1 MSIENYEPV
10 AVRIDKFW
18 KAYPNGRIHTDLVE
32 FSADRVIARAE
43 IYADR
48 EDTRPVAVDFALE
61 VQGSSNV
68 NKHFHLEACV
78 TSAIGRALATFN
90 IQGDPTKLGADARP
104 SREEM
109 TKVARTSG
117 TPMQTSN
124 PGGGNVTITQPVGAG
139 TASDKQ
145 KWAIKKMSKELGKLP
160 PTNLDSLSKQQASD
174 LIGKLDAEIAN
185 GKAAEEDDNREE
197 PF

>member
-18 KAYPNGRIHTDLVE
+18 KAYPNGRIHTELVE
-32 FSADRVIARAE
+32 FTGERVIARAE
-43 IYADR
+43 IYSDR
-48 EDTRPVAVDFALE
+48 EDLRPVAVDFALE

-68 NKHFHLEACV
+68 NRHFHLEACV

-109 TKVARTSG
+109 TKVART
-117 TPMQTSN
+117 QTSN
-124 PGGGNVTITQPVGAG
+124 PGGGAVTLTEPVGAG
-139 TASDKQ
+139 TLSDKQ
-145 KWAIKKMSKELGKLP
+145 KWAIKKMCKELGKLP
-160 PTNLDSLSKQQASD
+160 PVDLDSMNRANASN
-174 LIGKLDAEIAN
+174 LITQLNTEIAD
-185 GKAAEEDDNREE
+185 GKAAEQEE

>member
-32 FSADRVIARAE
+32 FSGERVIARAE

-48 EDTRPVAVDFALE
+48 EDARPVAVDFALE

-68 NKHFHLEACV
+68 NRHFHLEACV

-90 IQGDPTKLGADARP
+90 IQGDPSKLGADARP

-109 TKVARTSG
+109 TKVARTE
-117 TPMQTSN
+117 TSN
-124 PGGGNVTITQPVGAG
+124 PGGGEVTVTRPVGAG

-160 PTNLDSLSKQQASD
+160 PVNLESLSKQQASD
-174 LIGKLDAEIAN
+174 LITELNTEIAN
-185 GKAAEEDDNREE
+185 GKAAEEEE

>member
-18 KAYPNGRIHTDLVE
+18 KKYPNGRIHTDLIE

-48 EDTRPVAVDFALE
+48 EDARPVAVDYALE

-68 NKHFHLEACV
+68 NKNFHLEACV

-109 TKVARTSG
+109 SKVARMSG
-117 TPMQTSN
+117 APAMETSN
-124 PGGGNVTITQPVGAG
+124 PNAGGVTITQPMGAG
-139 TASDKQ
+139 SLSDKQ
-145 KWAIKKMSKELGKLP
+145 KWAIKKMSKTLGKLP
-160 PTNLDSLSKQQASD
+160 PANLDQLSKQQASD
-174 LIGKLDAEIAN
+174 LIGALDAEIAN
-185 GKAAEEDDNREE
+185 GKAAEADQEE

>member
-18 KAYPNGRIHTDLVE
+18 KAHPNGRIITDLVE
-32 FSADRVIARAE
+32 FTGDRVIARAE

-48 EDTRPVAVDFALE
+48 EDPRPAAVDFALE

-68 NKHFHLEACV
+68 NKHFHLEACI

-90 IQGDPTKLGADARP
+90 IQGDPSKLGADARP

-109 TKVARTSG
+109 TKVART
-117 TPMQTSN
+117 TSN
-124 PGGGNVTITQPVGAG
+124 WGGGSVTVTSVAGAG

-160 PTNLDSLSKQQASD
+160 PVDLEAFTKQQASD
-174 LIGKLDAEIAN
+174 LITELNTEIAN
-185 GKAAEEDDNREE
+185 GKAAADETEE

>member
-1 MSIENYEPV
+1 MSLENYEPV

-18 KAYPNGRIHTDLVE
+18 KAYPNGRILTDLVE
-32 FSADRVIARAE
+32 FSAERVIARAE
-43 IYADR
+43 IYTDR
-48 EDTRPVAVDFALE
+48 EDTRPVASDFALE
-61 VQGSSNV
+61 IQGSSNV
-68 NKHFHLEACV
+68 NRNFHLEACV

-90 IQGDPTKLGADARP
+90 IQGDPSKLGADARP

-109 TKVARTSG
+109 TKVERMET
-117 TPMQTSN
+117 TN
-124 PGGGNVTITQPVGAG
+124 PGGGAVTVTRPVGAG

-160 PTNLDSLSKQQASD
+160 PTTLDSLSKQQASD
-174 LIGKLDAEIAN
+174 LITELNAELAN
-185 GKAAEEDDNREE
+185 GKAAQEDLNQEE

>member
-18 KAYPNGRIHTDLVE
+18 KAYPNGRIHTELVE
-32 FSADRVIARAE
+32 FTGERVIARAE
-43 IYADR
+43 IYSDR

-68 NKHFHLEACV
+68 NRHFHLEACV

-109 TKVARTSG
+109 TKVARTSNG
-117 TPMQTSN
+117 TPMETSN
-124 PGGGNVTITQPVGAG
+124 PGGGAVTVTRPVGAG
-139 TASDKQ
+139 TLSDKQ

-160 PTNLDSLSKQQASD
+160 PTNLDSLSKQEASD
-174 LIGKLDAEIAN
+174 LIGSLDAEIAN
-185 GKAAEEDDNREE
+185 GKAAELDVEE

>member
-1 MSIENYEPV
+1 MSLENYEPV

-18 KAYPNGRIHTDLVE
+18 KAYPNGRIHTDLIE
-32 FSADRVIARAE
+32 FTGERVIARAE
-43 IYADR
+43 IYCDR
-48 EDTRPVAVDFALE
+48 DDTRPVAVDFALE
-61 VQGSSNV
+61 IQGSSNV
-68 NKHFHLEACV
+68 NRNFHLEACV

-109 TKVARTSG
+109 TKVTR
-117 TPMQTSN
+117 METSN
-124 PGGGNVTITQPVGAG
+124 PGGGNVIVTQPVGAG
-139 TASDKQ
+139 TLSDKQ

-160 PTNLDSLSKQQASD
+160 PTTLDSLSKQQASD
-174 LIGKLDAEIAN
+174 LITELNTEIAN
-185 GKAAEEDDNREE
+185 GKAAEYEQEE

>member
-1 MSIENYEPV
+1 MSLENYEPV

-32 FSADRVIARAE
+32 FSGERVIARAE
-43 IYADR
+43 IYCDR
-48 EDTRPVAVDFALE
+48 DDTRPVAVDFALE
-61 VQGSSNV
+61 IQGSSNV
-68 NKHFHLEACV
+68 NRNFHLEACV

-109 TKVARTSG
+109 TKVTRMETSK
-117 TPMQTSN
+117 
-124 PGGGNVTITQPVGAG
+124 PGNGNVTVTQPVGAG
-139 TASDKQ
+139 TLSDKQ
-145 KWAIKKMSKELGKLP
+145 KWAIKKMSKDLGKLP
-160 PTNLDSLSKQQASD
+160 PITLDSLTKQQASD
-174 LIGKLDAEIAN
+174 LITELNAEIAN
-185 GKAAEEDDNREE
+185 GKAAEEDFNQEE

>member
-1 MSIENYEPV
+1 MSLENYEPV

-18 KAYPNGRIHTDLVE
+18 KQYPDGRILTDLIE

-43 IYADR
+43 IYTDR
-48 EDTRPVAVDFALE
+48 NDTRPVASDFALE
-61 VQGSSNV
+61 IQGSSNV
-68 NKHFHLEACV
+68 NRNFHLEACV

-90 IQGDPTKLGADARP
+90 IQGDPSKLGADARP

-109 TKVARTSG
+109 TKVAR
-117 TPMQTSN
+117 METSN
-124 PGGGNVTITQPVGAG
+124 PGGGEVTVTKPALAG

-160 PTNLDSLSKQQASD
+160 PINLESLSKQEASD
-174 LIGKLDAEIAN
+174 LITDLNTEIAN
-185 GKAAEEDDNREE
+185 GKAAEQEE

>member
-32 FSADRVIARAE
+32 FSGERVIARAE

-68 NKHFHLEACV
+68 NRHFHLEACV

-109 TKVARTSG
+109 NKVARTSG
-117 TPMQTSN
+117 AMETSN
-124 PGGGNVTITQPVGAG
+124 LGGGAVTVTKPVGAG
-139 TASDKQ
+139 SLSDKQ

-160 PTNLDSLSKQQASD
+160 PANLDSLSKQQASD
-174 LIGKLDAEIAN
+174 LIGQLDAEIAN
-185 GKAAEEDDNREE
+185 GKAAEHDEEE

>member
-18 KAYPNGRIHTDLVE
+18 KAYPNGRIVTELVE
-32 FSADRVIARAE
+32 FTGDRVIARAE

-48 EDTRPVAVDFALE
+48 DDPRPVAVDYALE

-90 IQGDPTKLGADARP
+90 IQGDPSKLGADARP

-109 TKVARTSG
+109 TKVART
-117 TPMQTSN
+117 TSN
-124 PGGGNVTITQPVGAG
+124 WGGGSVTVTSVAGAG

-160 PTNLDSLSKQQASD
+160 PVDLESFTKQQASD
-174 LIGKLDAEIAN
+174 LITELNTEIAN
-185 GKAAEEDDNREE
+185 GKAAEDTREE

>member
-1 MSIENYEPV
+1 MSLENYEPV

-18 KAYPNGRIHTDLVE
+18 KQYPNGRILTDLVE
-32 FSADRVIARAE
+32 FTAERVIARAE
-43 IYADR
+43 IYTDR
-48 EDTRPVAVDFALE
+48 EDTRPAASDFALE

-68 NKHFHLEACV
+68 NRNFHLEACV
-78 TSAIGRALATFN
+78 TSAIGRALATLNF
-90 IQGDPTKLGADARP
+90 QGDPSKLGADARP

-109 TKVARTSG
+109 SKVQR
-117 TPMQTSN
+117 METSN
-124 PGGGNVTITQPVGAG
+124 PGGGAVTVTKPVGSG

-160 PTNLDSLSKQQASD
+160 PANLDSLSKQQASD
-174 LIGKLDAEIAN
+174 LITALNTEISD
-185 GKAAEEDDNREE
+185 GKAAEHDEEE

>member
-18 KAYPNGRIHTDLVE
+18 KQYPNGRIHTDLIE
-32 FSADRVIARAE
+32 FSSDRVIARAE
-43 IYADR
+43 IYSDR

-109 TKVARTSG
+109 TKVERV
-117 TPMQTSN
+117 QN
-124 PGGGNVTITQPVGAG
+124 GNVTITQPVGAG

-160 PTNLDSLSKQQASD
+160 PTNLDSLTKQQASD
-174 LIGKLDAEIAN
+174 LIGSLDAEIAN
-185 GKAAEEDDNREE
+185 GRAAELDQEE

>member
-32 FSADRVIARAE
+32 FTGERVIARAE

-48 EDTRPVAVDFALE
+48 EDTRPVAVDYALE

-68 NKHFHLEACV
+68 NRHFHLEACI

-90 IQGDPTKLGADARP
+90 IQGDPTKLGANARP

-109 TKVARTSG
+109 TKVAR
-117 TPMQTSN
+117 METSN
-124 PGGGNVTITQPVGAG
+124 PGGGAVTITKPVGAG
-139 TASDKQ
+139 TSSDKQ
-145 KWAIKKMSKELGKLP
+145 RWAIKKMCKELGKLP
-160 PTNLDSLSKQQASD
+160 PVNLDTLSKQEASD
-174 LIGKLDAEIAN
+174 LITSLNDEISN
-185 GKAAEEDDNREE
+185 GKAAEQEQ
-197 PF
+197 

>member
-32 FSADRVIARAE
+32 FSSDRVIARAE

-109 TKVARTSG
+109 TKVSRVTNVVQ
-117 TPMQTSN
+117 METSN

-160 PTNLDSLSKQQASD
+160 PVNLDSLSKSQASD
-174 LIGKLDAEIAN
+174 LIGALDAEIAN
-185 GKAAEEDDNREE
+185 GKAAEQDQEE

>member
-18 KAYPNGRIHTDLVE
+18 KAYPNGRIHTDLIE
-32 FSADRVIARAE
+32 FSAERVIARAE
-43 IYADR
+43 IYSDR

-109 TKVARTSG
+109 TKVAR
-117 TPMQTSN
+117 METSN
-124 PGGGNVTITQPVGAG
+124 PGGGAVTVTRPVGAG
-139 TASDKQ
+139 SASDKQ
-145 KWAIKKMSKELGKLP
+145 KWAIKKMCKELGKLP
-160 PTNLDSLSKQQASD
+160 PTNLESLSKQEASD
-174 LIGKLDAEIAN
+174 LITSLNTEIDN
-185 GKAAEEDDNREE
+185 GKAAEHDQEE

>member
-1 MSIENYEPV
+1 MSLENYEPV

-18 KAYPNGRIHTDLVE
+18 KQYPNGRIHTDLIE
-32 FSADRVIARAE
+32 FSGERVIARAE

-68 NKHFHLEACV
+68 NRNFHLEACI

-90 IQGDPTKLGADARP
+90 IQGDPSKLGGDARP

-109 TKVARTSG
+109 TKVAR
-117 TPMQTSN
+117 METSN
-124 PGGGNVTITQPVGAG
+124 PGGGEVTVTRPIGAG
-139 TASDKQ
+139 SLSDKQ

-160 PTNLDSLSKQQASD
+160 PTNLDSLTKQQASD
-174 LIGKLDAEIAN
+174 LITELNTEIAN
-185 GKAAEEDDNREE
+185 GKAAEHDEEE

>member
-1 MSIENYEPV
+1 MWGHTLSIENYEPV

-18 KAYPNGRIHTDLVE
+18 KQYPNGRIHTDLVE
-32 FSADRVIARAE
+32 FSAERVIARAE
-43 IYADR
+43 IYSDR

-109 TKVARTSG
+109 TKVERV
-117 TPMQTSN
+117 QN
-124 PGGGNVTITQPVGAG
+124 GNVTVTQPVGAG

-160 PTNLDSLSKQQASD
+160 PTNLDSLSKSQASD
-174 LIGKLDAEIAN
+174 LIGALDAEIAN
-185 GKAAEEDDNREE
+185 GRAAEADQEE

>member
-18 KAYPNGRIHTDLVE
+18 KAYPQGRIVTDLVE
-32 FSADRVIARAE
+32 FTAERVIARAE
-43 IYADR
+43 IYSDR
-48 EDTRPVAVDFALE
+48 EDTRPVSVDFALE

-68 NKHFHLEACV
+68 NRHFHLEACV

-90 IQGDPTKLGADARP
+90 IQGDPSKLGGDARP

-109 TKVARTSG
+109 TKVARMET
-117 TPMQTSN
+117 TN
-124 PGGGNVTITQPVGAG
+124 PGGGNVTVTQQVGAG

-160 PTNLDSLSKQQASD
+160 PTTLDSLSKQQASD
-174 LIGKLDAEIAN
+174 LITELNTEIAN
-185 GKAAEEDDNREE
+185 GKADELDIEE

>member
-1 MSIENYEPV
+1 MSLENYEPV

-18 KAYPNGRIHTDLVE
+18 KQYPNGRIHTDLVE
-32 FSADRVIARAE
+32 FSGERVIARAE
-43 IYADR
+43 IYCDR

-68 NKHFHLEACV
+68 NRNFHLEACI

-90 IQGDPTKLGADARP
+90 IQGDPSKLGADARP

-109 TKVARTSG
+109 TKVAR
-117 TPMQTSN
+117 METSN
-124 PGGGNVTITQPVGAG
+124 PGGGEVTVTRPVGAG

-174 LIGKLDAEIAN
+174 LITDLNTEIAN
-185 GKAAEEDDNREE
+185 GKAAEHDEEE

>member
-1 MSIENYEPV
+1 MSLENYEPV

-32 FSADRVIARAE
+32 FSGERVIARAE
-43 IYADR
+43 IYCDR
-48 EDTRPVAVDFALE
+48 DDTRPVAVDFALE
-61 VQGSSNV
+61 IQGSSNV
-68 NKHFHLEACV
+68 NRNFHLEACV

-109 TKVARTSG
+109 TKVTR
-117 TPMQTSN
+117 METSN
-124 PGGGNVTITQPVGAG
+124 PGGGNVTVTQPVGAG
-139 TASDKQ
+139 TLSDKQ
-145 KWAIKKMSKELGKLP
+145 KWAIKKMSKDLGKLP
-160 PTNLDSLSKQQASD
+160 PVNLDSLSKQQASD
-174 LIGKLDAEIAN
+174 LITELNTEIAN
-185 GKAAEEDDNREE
+185 GKAAEHDEEE

>member
-32 FSADRVIARAE
+32 FSAERVIARAE
-43 IYADR
+43 IFADR
-48 EDTRPVAVDFALE
+48 EDARPVAVDFALE

-109 TKVARTSG
+109 TKVVRTAG
-117 TPMQTSN
+117 TPATETSN
-124 PGGGNVTITQPVGAG
+124 PGYGGVTVTQPAGAG
-139 TASDKQ
+139 TISDKQ
-145 KWAIKKMSKELGKLP
+145 KWAIKKMSKDLGKLP
-160 PTNLDSLSKQQASD
+160 PGNLDRLSKQQASE
-174 LIGKLDAEIAN
+174 LIGQLDAEIAN
-185 GKAAEEDDNREE
+185 GQAAQEEE

>member
-1 MSIENYEPV
+1 MSLDNYEPV

-18 KAYPNGRIHTDLVE
+18 KANPNGRIITDLVE
-32 FSADRVIARAE
+32 FSGDRVIARAE

-48 EDTRPVAVDFALE
+48 DDPRPAAVDFALE

-68 NKHFHLEACV
+68 NRNFHLEACV

-90 IQGDPTKLGADARP
+90 IQGDPTKLGSDARP

-109 TKVARTSG
+109 AKVQRTA
-117 TPMQTSN
+117 TTSN
-124 PGGGNVTITQPVGAG
+124 NAGEVRVTRHGAP
-139 TASDKQ
+139 ASDKQ
-145 KWAIKKMSKELGKLP
+145 KWAIKKISKELGKLP
-160 PTNLDSLSKQQASD
+160 PANLDQLTVSEASD
-174 LIGKLDAEIAN
+174 LIGQLDAEKAN
-185 GKAAEEDDNREE
+185 AARDAENIRE

>member
-32 FSADRVIARAE
+32 FSSDRVIARAE

-68 NKHFHLEACV
+68 NKHFHLEACI

-90 IQGDPTKLGADARP
+90 IQGDPSKLGADARP

-109 TKVARTSG
+109 TKVARTSNG
-117 TPMQTSN
+117 APARETIQQ
-124 PGGGNVTITQPVGAG
+124 GDVTVTQFVGAG

-145 KWAIKKMSKELGKLP
+145 KWAIKGKCKELGKLP
-160 PTNLDSLSKQQASD
+160 PGNLDSLSKQEASD
-174 LIGKLDAEIAN
+174 LIGSLEAEIAN
-185 GKAAEEDDNREE
+185 GRAAEQDLEE

>member
-1 MSIENYEPV
+1 MAIENYEPV

-18 KAYPNGRIHTDLVE
+18 KAYPNGRIHTELVE
-32 FSADRVIARAE
+32 FTGERVIARAE

-48 EDTRPVAVDFALE
+48 EDPRPVAVDFALE

-68 NKHFHLEACV
+68 NRHFHLEACV

-90 IQGDPTKLGADARP
+90 IQGDPSKLGADARP

-109 TKVARTSG
+109 TKVQRV
-117 TPMQTSN
+117 TSN
-124 PGGGNVTITQPVGAG
+124 PSGGSAIVVHQLPGAG
-139 TASDKQ
+139 TITDKQ
-145 KWAIKKMSKELGKLP
+145 KFLIKKLSKELGKLP
-160 PTNLDSLSKQQASD
+160 PVGLDSFSKQQASD
-174 LIGKLDAEIAN
+174 TIGELDAQIAN
-185 GKAAEEDDNREE
+185 GKADDEEE

>member
-1 MSIENYEPV
+1 MSLENYEPV

-18 KAYPNGRIHTDLVE
+18 KAHPDGRILTDLIE
-32 FSADRVIARAE
+32 FSGDRVIARAE

-48 EDTRPVAVDFALE
+48 GDDRPVAVDYALE

-68 NKHFHLEACV
+68 NRNFHLEACI

-90 IQGDPTKLGADARP
+90 FQGDPGKLGGDARP

-109 TKVARTSG
+109 QKVQRTQTTSAGG
-117 TPMQTSN
+117 TASF
-124 PGGGNVTITQPVGAG
+124 TIKDPSAP
-139 TASDKQ
+139 ASDKQ
-145 KWAIKKMSKELGKLP
+145 KGMIRAICKGLGKLP
-160 PTNLDSLSKQQASD
+160 PADLDLLTKDAASELISK
-174 LIGKLDAEIAN
+174 LKT
-185 GKAAEEDDNREE
+185 EEDNARADGADQEE

>member
-32 FSADRVIARAE
+32 FSGERVIARAE

-48 EDTRPVAVDFALE
+48 EDARPVAVDFALE

-68 NKHFHLEACV
+68 NRHFHLEACV

-90 IQGDPTKLGADARP
+90 IQGDP
-104 SREEM
+104 
-109 TKVARTSG
+109 
-117 TPMQTSN
+117 
-124 PGGGNVTITQPVGAG
+124 
-139 TASDKQ
+139 
-145 KWAIKKMSKELGKLP
+145 
-160 PTNLDSLSKQQASD
+160 
-174 LIGKLDAEIAN
+174 
-185 GKAAEEDDNREE
+185 
-197 PF
+197 

>member
-1 MSIENYEPV
+1 MGIENYEPV

-18 KAYPNGRIHTDLVE
+18 KQYPAGRIHTELIE
-32 FSADRVIARAE
+32 FTGERVIARAE
-43 IYADR
+43 IYVDR
-48 EDTRPVAVDFALE
+48 EDARPVAIDYALE
-61 VQGSSNV
+61 VQNTSNV

-109 TKVARTSG
+109 TKVQRV
-117 TPMQTSN
+117 TSN
-124 PGGGNVTITQPVGAG
+124 FGGGEVTVTSIAGAG
-139 TASDKQ
+139 TATDKQ
-145 KWAIKKMSKELGKLP
+145 KFLIKKLCKELGKLP
-160 PTNLDSLSKQQASD
+160 PVDLNAYSKQQASD
-174 LIGKLDAEIAN
+174 FIGELDGQIAN
-185 GKAAEEDDNREE
+185 GKADEEEA

>member
-1 MSIENYEPV
+1 MAIENYEPV

-18 KAYPNGRIHTDLVE
+18 KAYPNGRIHTELIE
-32 FSADRVIARAE
+32 FTGERVIARAE

-48 EDTRPVAVDFALE
+48 EDPRPVAVDYALE

-109 TKVARTSG
+109 TKVQRVTAKPYG
-117 TPMQTSN
+117 D
-124 PGGGNVTITQPVGAG
+124 NVSVSQLPDAG
-139 TASDKQ
+139 TATDKQ

-160 PTNLDSLSKQQASD
+160 PTNLESMSKQQASD
-174 LIGKLDAEIAN
+174 YIGTLDTEIAN
-185 GKAAEEDDNREE
+185 GKAAETEEE